1 MCVGCVGKSP
11 NKEATKKKI
20 KELDRTND
28 ISSIE
33 IRAGKRKSQ
42 KEKKNI
48 GKEDERKRTKRYANT
63 LFFFVLF
70 FDDQSKL
77 RKTGLEIDL
86 LCFQI
91 C

>member
-11 NKEATKKKI
+11 NKEATKKKK

-33 IRAGKRKSQ
+33 IRAGK
-42 KEKKNI
+42 
-48 GKEDERKRTKRYANT
+48 KEDERKRTKRYANT

-70 FDDQSKL
+70 STVSL
-77 RKTGLEIDL
+77 
-86 LCFQI
+86 
-91 C
+91 